1 MLLRLFFYH
10 WLWFLAQCRAWA
22 LKTTKRV
29 GYCELHPS
37 DNSCWVRTPSP
48 WINHVCDKTTRVIIQ
63 LLRSNYAIVRLQDRF
78 ILLLQSERLVISNL
92 ITQLL
97 IRRSNLGRIIRHY
110 SWGCLRKIAFGIQAW
125 KCWTRGNRLIIP
137 LTHLKFEFIRY
148 PPTRKA
154 INLIE
159 LIHLTILYPKGT
171 LWFRGSSSIEQLK
184 SIWSHTY
191 NLSIIA
197 QICVWTNLKN
207 IGERNLFLF
216 QIGCWP
222 SLQ

>member
-1 MLLRLFFYH
+1 VLLRLFFFY
-10 WLWFLAQCRAWA
+10 WLWFLVQWRAWA

-37 DNSCWVRTPSP
+37 DKSWWIRVTSP
-48 WINHVCDKTTRVIIQ
+48 WINHVCDKPTRVIVQ
-63 LLRSNYAIVRLQDRF
+63 LLRSYYAIVRLQDCLV
-78 ILLLQSERLVISNL
+78 LLLQSERLVISDL

-97 IRRSNLGRIIRHY
+97 IRSRNLGRIIRHY
-110 SWGCLRKIAFGIQAW
+110 SWGCLWEIAFGIQAW
-125 KCWTRGNRLIIP
+125 KCWTRGNRLISSRI
-137 LTHLKFEFIRY
+137 HLKFEFIRY
-148 PPTRKA
+148 PSTRKA

-171 LWFRGSSSIEQLK
+171 LWLRGSSSIEQLK

-191 NLSIIA
+191 NLSVIA
-197 QICVWTNLKN
+197 QICVRTNLKN
-207 IGERNLFLF
+207 IGKRNLFFL
-216 QIGCWP
+216 QERGWP